1 MAFQDFLDTQFD
13 IADDVTF
20 EKQEGFVVIND
31 QRHGTIFGL
40 DPNATF
46 FWEALAAGHTPE
58 VVVQQVLS
66 HCPATREEVER
77 DLGELLD
84 RWLELDL
91 VQAASS

>member
-1 MAFQDFLDTQFD
+1 MAFQDFLETQFD
-13 IADDVTF
+13 IAEDVTF
-20 EKQEGFVVIND
+20 EKQEGFVVISD

-77 DLGELLD
+77 DLAELLD

-91 VQAASS
+91 VQAASA